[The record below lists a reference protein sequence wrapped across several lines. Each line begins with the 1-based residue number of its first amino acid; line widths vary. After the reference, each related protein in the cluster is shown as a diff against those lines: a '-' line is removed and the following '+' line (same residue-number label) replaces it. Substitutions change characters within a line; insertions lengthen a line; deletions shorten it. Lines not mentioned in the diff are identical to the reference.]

1 MRLGMVNWKGRNT
14 GKEGEIWQRSSLKGI
29 RVIGLAI

>member
-1 MRLGMVNWKGRNT
+1 MRPGMVNWKGRNT
-14 GKEGEIWQRSSLKGI
+14 SKEGEIWQRSNLRGI

>member
-1 MRLGMVNWKGRNT
+1 MRPGMVNWKGRNT
-14 GKEGEIWQRSSLKGI
+14 GKEGEIWRQNSLRGI